1 MKEFLTLVYKDFLIL
16 IRDKWGL
23 GLLFAMPMTLVLI
36 MTAMQ
41 DTTFRSLHESGISL
55 VLLNNDLDSLGNAIE
70 KEICNSN
77 YFDCNTRIDGRK
89 PTVSEIR
96 ESVAGGKFQIGIII
110 PENTT
115 GRIRDR
121 VRTTME
127 NLFSGNNINPADTD
141 SIYITLFID
150 PAIRSSLR
158 TSLQGKI
165 REYASKIETRIFL
178 NELTVEINRQTII
191 SVANLNLLQPQ
202 TVTYRE
208 EYVAFGNR
216 NVIPNSVQHNIPSW
230 TLFAMFFIVI
240 PFAGA
245 MIKEREDGT
254 LGRLLTMPVSY
265 TTIML
270 SRVSVYL
277 VVCFLQFVL
286 IMLMGIYLFPLL
298 NLPSLNIDGK
308 ILSLSVMA
316 IFGSLA
322 AVSYGIAIGAIAQTH
337 QQASI
342 FGSVSIMILAALGGI
357 WVPVFIMP
365 PFLKSLSIISP
376 LNWALNSFYDILIR
390 NAPLSDVLHYG
401 VRLVLFSVVA
411 LLTAIYFHRIRKEL
425 T

>member
-1 MKEFLTLVYKDFLIL
+1 MKKILTLVYKDFLIL

-23 GLLFAMPMTLVLI
+23 GLLFAMPMALVLI

-41 DTTFRSLHESGISL
+41 DTTFRSIHESGISM
-55 VLLNNDLDSLGNAIE
+55 VLLNNDLDSLGNAVE
-70 KEICNSN
+70 KEVCKSDF
-77 YFDCNTRIDGRK
+77 FDCNTTINGRK
-89 PTVSEIR
+89 PAESEIR
-96 ESVAGGKFQIGIII
+96 EAVAAGKFQIGIII

-115 GRIRDR
+115 GRIRER
-121 VRTTME
+121 VKTSMQ
-127 NLFSGNNINPADTD
+127 NLFSGGGINPANTD
-141 SIYITLFID
+141 SIYISLYID

-178 NELTVEINRQTII
+178 NELTVEINKQMII

-202 TVTYRE
+202 TVTCRE

-216 NVIPNSVQHNIPSW
+216 TAIPNSVQHNIPSW

-245 MIKEREDGT
+245 MIKEREDGN

-265 TTIML
+265 SSIML
-270 SRVSVYL
+270 SRVLVYL
-277 VVCFLQFVL
+277 LVCYLQFIL

-298 NLPSLNIDGK
+298 NLPSLNIEGK
-308 ILSLSVMA
+308 ILSLSLMA
-316 IFGSLA
+316 VFASLA
-322 AVSYGIAIGAIAQTH
+322 AVSYGIAIGTIAQTH
-337 QQASI
+337 QQAAI
-342 FGSVSIMILAALGGI
+342 FGSVSVMILAALGGI

-376 LNWALNSFYDILIR
+376 MNWALNSFYDILVR
-390 NAPLSDVLHYG
+390 NASLSDVLHYG
-401 VRLVLFSVVA
+401 IRLVLFSAVG
-411 LLTAIYFHRIRKEL
+411 LLTAIYFNRIRKEL

>member
-1 MKEFLTLVYKDFLIL
+1 MKQFLTLVYKDFLIL

-23 GLLFAMPMTLVLI
+23 GLLFAMPMALVLI

-77 YFDCNTRIDGRK
+77 YFDCHTRIDGRK
-89 PTVSEIR
+89 PAVSEIR
-96 ESVAGGKFQIGIII
+96 EAVAGGKFQIGIII

-115 GRIRDR
+115 SRIRER

-127 NLFSGNNINPADTD
+127 NLFSGNNMNPAAAD
-141 SIYITLFID
+141 SIYITLYID

-165 REYASKIETRIFL
+165 REYSSKIETRIFL

-202 TVTYRE
+202 TVTCRE
-208 EYVAFGNR
+208 EYVAFGNQT
-216 NVIPNSVQHNIPSW
+216 VIPNSVQHNIPSW

-277 VVCFLQFVL
+277 LVCFLQFVL

-298 NLPSLNIDGK
+298 NLPSLDITGK
-308 ILSLSVMA
+308 IMSLSVMA
-316 IFGSLA
+316 LFGSLA
-322 AVSYGIAIGAIAQTH
+322 AVSYGIAIGAVAQTH

-390 NAPLSDVLHYG
+390 NASLADVLHYG
-401 VRLVLFSVVA
+401 IRLFLFSIVA
-411 LLTAIYFHRIRKEL
+411 LLVAIYFNRIRKEL